1 MRQRFLAFFRAFL
14 RAFLRPWGAAAAALA
29 LILLGAGLAGAWAAP
44 KDAAIP
50 VAGAA
55 PAQRMPVGVDTD
67 AEAELETAAPETA
80 APEPALSGAALSGA
94 AAAGPAASGAAA
106 QGGQGHGI
114 KLFGTVEF
122 RRPLTTLPGWLDVLD
137 RNAAAPIFSPER
149 QFNRTTTWKILR
161 DRAQGKSPR
170 DVLKLVNTFWNTWPY
185 REDMVNWGKPDY
197 WAVPAQFL
205 KKSGD
210 CEDYA
215 IAKYF
220 TLKELGFAPGDMRI
234 VVLRD
239 TIRNLAHAV
248 LVVYLDGEAYVLD
261 NLSNVVQP
269 HSRLR
274 NYVPQ
279 YSVNENGR
287 WTHIKG
293 RPAATAKARGGKR

>member
-1 MRQRFLAFFRAFL
+1 MWHSPLHPHTRRRAPGLPDPAFRRGPLARVMGRVTHRVALAFAV
-14 RAFLRPWGAAAAALA
+14 LA
-29 LILLGAGLAGAWAAP
+29 LGAL
-44 KDAAIP
+44 
-50 VAGAA
+50 V
-55 PAQRMPVGVDTD
+55 
-67 AEAELETAAPETA
+67 L
-80 APEPALSGAALSGA
+80 ALSGPQARADEAGQAPPPDAQAQPAGA
-94 AAAGPAASGAAA
+94 TATGAQAGA
-106 QGGQGHGI
+106 GHGI

-122 RRPLTTLPGWLDVLD
+122 RRPLSTLPGWLDVLD
-137 RNAAAPIFSPER
+137 RNAASPVFTPQR
-149 QFNRTTTWKILR
+149 QFNRTTTWAQLR
-161 DRAQGKSPR
+161 ERTAGKSPR
-170 DVLKLVNTFWNTWPY
+170 DVLRVVNSFWNTWPY
-185 REDMVNWGKPDY
+185 REDIVNWGKPDY

-220 TLKELGFAPGDMRI
+220 TLKELGFPPEDMRI

-269 HSRLR
+269 HTRLR
-274 NYVPQ
+274 NYTPQ

-293 RPAATAKARGGKR
+293 RPAGSARPGGKRK

>member
-1 MRQRFLAFFRAFL
+1 
-14 RAFLRPWGAAAAALA
+14 
-29 LILLGAGLAGAWAAP
+29 
-44 KDAAIP
+44 
-50 VAGAA
+50 
-55 PAQRMPVGVDTD
+55 
-67 AEAELETAAPETA
+67 
-80 APEPALSGAALSGA
+80 
-94 AAAGPAASGAAA
+94 
-106 QGGQGHGI
+106 
-114 KLFGTVEF
+114 
-122 RRPLTTLPGWLDVLD
+122 
-137 RNAAAPIFSPER
+137 
-149 QFNRTTTWKILR
+149 
-161 DRAQGKSPR
+161 
-170 DVLKLVNTFWNTWPY
+170 
-185 REDMVNWGKPDY
+185 MVNWGKPDY

-220 TLKELGFAPGDMRI
+220 TLKELGFPPGDMRI

-274 NYVPQ
+274 NYDPQ

-293 RPAATAKARGGKR
+293 RPAGAGKARGKRQ

>member
-1 MRQRFLAFFRAFL
+1 MRHSPLPPRL
-14 RAFLRPWGAAAAALA
+14 RRR
-29 LILLGAGLAGAWAAP
+29 
-44 KDAAIP
+44 
-50 VAGAA
+50 VTRHAA
-55 PAQRMPVGVDTD
+55 PALAVLALGALMLALSGMPALADEAASPTPD
-67 AEAELETAAPETA
+67 AAAPETA
-80 APEPALSGAALSGA
+80 PPPGGAA
-94 AAAGPAASGAAA
+94 
-106 QGGQGHGI
+106 HGI

-122 RRPLTTLPGWLDVLD
+122 RRPLATLPGWLDVLD
-137 RNAAAPIFSPER
+137 RNAASPIFTPQR
-149 QFNRTTTWKILR
+149 QFNRTTTWAQLR
-161 DRAQGKSPR
+161 ERTAGKSPR
-170 DVLKLVNTFWNTWPY
+170 DVLRVVNSFWNTWPY
-185 REDMVNWGKPDY
+185 REDIANWGKPDY

-220 TLKELGFAPGDMRI
+220 TLKELGFPPEDMRI

-269 HSRLR
+269 HMRLR
-274 NYVPQ
+274 NYTPQ

-293 RPAATAKARGGKR
+293 RPAGTAKPGGKRQ

>member
-1 MRQRFLAFFRAFL
+1 MRHTFPAFSLPLLL
-14 RAFLRPWGAAAAALA
+14 RALTRGAALA
-29 LILLGAGLAGAWAAP
+29 VLLACACPAWAAP
-44 KDAAIP
+44 TLRAPVMEGAPEEAGPEAAAPEDAA
-50 VAGAA
+50 AAMGAAQA
-55 PAQRMPVGVDTD
+55 PAQ
-67 AEAELETAAPETA
+67 
-80 APEPALSGAALSGA
+80 
-94 AAAGPAASGAAA
+94 AAA
-106 QGGQGHGI
+106 QTSGKPHGI

-122 RRPLTTLPGWLDVLD
+122 RRPLSTLPGWLDVLD
-137 RNAAAPIFSPER
+137 RNAASPIFNPAR
-149 QFNRTTTWKILR
+149 QFNRTTTWALLKQ
-161 DRAQGKSPR
+161 RAEGKSPLE
-170 DVLKLVNTFWNTWPY
+170 VLKLVNSFWNTWPY
-185 REDMVNWGKPDY
+185 REDMTNWGKPDY
-197 WAVPAQFL
+197 WAIPAQFL

-220 TLKELGFAPGDMRI
+220 TLKELGFPPDEMRI

-274 NYVPQ
+274 NYNPQ

-293 RPAATAKARGGKR
+293 RPAKAARPGGKRQ

>member
-1 MRQRFLAFFRAFL
+1 MRHSPLPRHSRRSAPGLPHPAPRRGRIWRVTRHASPALAVLAL
-14 RAFLRPWGAAAAALA
+14 GALVLVLSGLPALADEATQPAPDAAAPGAASPPG
-29 LILLGAGLAGAWAAP
+29 GA
-44 KDAAIP
+44 
-50 VAGAA
+50 
-55 PAQRMPVGVDTD
+55 
-67 AEAELETAAPETA
+67 
-80 APEPALSGAALSGA
+80 
-94 AAAGPAASGAAA
+94 
-106 QGGQGHGI
+106 GHGI

-122 RRPLTTLPGWLDVLD
+122 RRPLATLPGWLDVLD
-137 RNAAAPIFSPER
+137 RNAASPIFTPQR
-149 QFNRTTTWKILR
+149 QFNRTTTWAQLR
-161 DRAQGKSPR
+161 ERTAGKSPR
-170 DVLKLVNTFWNTWPY
+170 DVLRVVNSFWNTWPY
-185 REDMVNWGKPDY
+185 REDIVNWGKPDY

-220 TLKELGFAPGDMRI
+220 TLKELGFPPEDMRI

-269 HSRLR
+269 HTRLR
-274 NYVPQ
+274 NYNPQ

-293 RPAATAKARGGKR
+293 RPAGTAKPGGKRQ

>member
-1 MRQRFLAFFRAFL
+1 MPLTLFPGWTMRQRFFAFFRAFP
-14 RAFLRPWGAAAAALA
+14 RPWGAAAAALV
-29 LILLGAGLAGAWAAP
+29 LILLGAGLPG
-44 KDAAIP
+44 
-50 VAGAA
+50 VFAA
-55 PAQRMPVGVDTD
+55 PAQRTPVGVEPDMEM
-67 AEAELETAAPETA
+67 EAEPAAPEA
-80 APEPALSGAALSGA
+80 ASPEGAISGA
-94 AAAGPAASGAAA
+94 AAPAHPAA
-106 QGGQGHGI
+106 QGAAGHGI

-122 RRPLTTLPGWLDVLD
+122 RRPLSTLPGWLDVID
-137 RNAAAPIFSPER
+137 RNAKSPIFSPER

-185 REDMVNWGKPDY
+185 REDVVNWGKPDY

-220 TLKELGFAPGDMRI
+220 TLKELGIPPEDMRI

-287 WTHIKG
+287 WTHIKR
-293 RPAATAKARGGKR
+293 RPAGTAKARGGKRQ

>member
-1 MRQRFLAFFRAFL
+1 MRQRFFAFFLPR
-14 RAFLRPWGAAAAALA
+14 WAAAAALA
-29 LILLGAGLAGAWAAP
+29 LVFFGGVVPAALAAP
-44 KDAAIP
+44 ENAAP
-50 VAGAA
+50 A
-55 PAQRMPVGVDTD
+55 PAQRTPVGV
-67 AEAELETAAPETA
+67 ETEAAPHDA
-80 APEPALSGAALSGA
+80 APAMP
-94 AAAGPAASGAAA
+94 AA
-106 QGGQGHGI
+106 QGASGHGI

-122 RRPLTTLPGWLDVLD
+122 RRPLSTLPGWLDVLD
-137 RNAAAPIFSPER
+137 RNAQSPIFNPGR
-149 QFNRTTTWKILR
+149 QFNRSTTWAQLSK
-161 DRAQGKSPR
+161 RAEGKSPLE
-170 DVLKLVNTFWNTWPY
+170 VLKLVNSFWNTWPY
-185 REDMVNWGKPDY
+185 REDMANWGKPDY
-197 WAVPAQFL
+197 WAIPAQFL

-220 TLKELGFAPGDMRI
+220 TLKELGFPPGDMRI

-274 NYVPQ
+274 NYNPQ

-287 WTHIKG
+287 GTHIKG
-293 RPAATAKARGGKR
+293 RQAGAVRPGGKRQ